1 MKEKQYILTKGYKK
15 YYFIIPTLFIIAI
28 LVILLCYFLLFKKD
42 NGTTNVN
49 KINEFIANFNLD
61 KAKSETTYIDLL
73 DYENLEDISF
83 KQHHLIDLTNEN
95 NMKYVYE
102 MDDEVIFSITKN
114 EETND
119 YTIYPEE
126 EKDRLN
132 TIELIK
138 EEINSTKDMLITDT
152 LFYSVFTTTENLNEA
167 TASLNNDGSLL
178 TLKYEENKELV
189 FNELG
194 LVTSFKVNEE
204 INLVANYNK

>member
-119 YTIYPEE
+119 YTIYPQE

-178 TLKYEENKELV
+178 TLTYEENKELV

>member
-138 EEINSTKDMLITDT
+138 KEINSTKDMLITDI

-178 TLKYEENKELV
+178 TLTYEENKELV

>member
-114 EETND
+114 EETNE

-138 EEINSTKDMLITDT
+138 KEINSTKDMLITDT

-178 TLKYEENKELV
+178 TLTYEENKELV

-194 LVTSFKVNEE
+194 LVTSFKVNGE
-204 INLVANYNK
+204 IDLVANYNK

>member
-138 EEINSTKDMLITDT
+138 KEINSTKDMLITDT

-178 TLKYEENKELV
+178 TLTYEENKELV

>member
-28 LVILLCYFLLFKKD
+28 LIILLCYFLLFKKD

-61 KAKSETTYIDLL
+61 KAKSETAYIDLL

-114 EETND
+114 EEIND
-119 YTIYPEE
+119 YTIYPLE

-138 EEINSTKDMLITDT
+138 KEINSTKDMLITDI

-178 TLKYEENKELV
+178 TLTYEENKELV

-194 LVTSFKVNEE
+194 LVTSFKVNGE
-204 INLVANYNK
+204 IDLVANYNK

>member
-138 EEINSTKDMLITDT
+138 KEINSTKDMLITDI

-178 TLKYEENKELV
+178 TLTYEENKELV

-204 INLVANYNK
+204 INLVANYNN

>member
-119 YTIYPEE
+119 YTIYPQE

-138 EEINSTKDMLITDT
+138 EEINSTKDMLITDI

>member
-28 LVILLCYFLLFKKD
+28 LVILLCCFLLFKKD

-138 EEINSTKDMLITDT
+138 KEINSTKDMLITDI

-178 TLKYEENKELV
+178 TLTYEENKELV

>member
-102 MDDEVIFSITKN
+102 MDDEVIFSINKN

-138 EEINSTKDMLITDT
+138 EEINSTKDMLITDI

>member
-49 KINEFIANFNLD
+49 KINDFIANFNLD

-95 NMKYVYE
+95 SMKYVYE

-138 EEINSTKDMLITDT
+138 EEINSTKDMLITDI